1 MLVTLSE
8 TLNLG
13 APQEDVW
20 RLLRDT
26 GRLASLL
33 PGVENVTPSRPAP
46 SSASALA
53 SQAPVAATTGGNSG
67 AEEAY
72 TARLTD
78 KVGPFRLSLNL
89 EVRVL
94 EAAEPSL
101 LRVALKGTDGGGA
114 NRVTGTLSAAL
125 KKAEPAGTVV
135 SFDASVEVLGRL
147 ASLGAGPI
155 RRRTQ
160 ERFAEFA
167 GRFEQAVVQRGDAE
181 ARSDT

>member
-8 TLNLG
+8 TLNLT

-26 GRLASLL
+26 GRLALLL
-33 PGVENVTPSRPAP
+33 PGVEGVAP
-46 SSASALA
+46 LA
-53 SQAPVAATTGGNSG
+53 AAGNSG
-67 AEEAY
+67 GEAY

-78 KVGPFRLSLNL
+78 KVGPFRLNLNL
-89 EVRVL
+89 EVKVL
-94 EAAEPSL
+94 EALEPTL
-101 LRVALKGTDGGGA
+101 LRVALKGTDGSGT

-125 KKAEPAGTVV
+125 KKAEPSGTAL
-135 SFDASVEVLGRL
+135 SFEASVEVLGKL

-155 RRRTQ
+155 RRRTE

-167 GRFEQAVVQRGDAE
+167 ARFEEAVIQRGDAE
-181 ARSDT
+181 TQRNT